1 MLSKEQVNQVIDWI
15 EENSVDN
22 DLLQKIVSENSNT
35 IQQTLMKY
43 TKEYNNMN
51 EKKLK
56 SPITENVL
64 LYIYQLYK
72 VYPTTFYRYNI
83 NIERDIVY
91 SDKTQINLPE
101 IIEKIKNEN
110 VSLLVEKK
118 KLLVDYAML
127 SKKYEKLLEEK
138 INKSL
143 HQKGFSD

>member
-56 SPITENVL
+56 SPMTENVL